1 MSALIT
7 LAQILVGLMVTFLIG
22 LGVRPL
28 LEYAKKTMS
37 LPPPSAALASEWK
50 KVVSGNEGGRV
61 LGYLERPLFFGAFY
75 INTETVVA
83 GWLAF
88 KNEAQAKDE
97 LRPQLIS
104 YRPQR
109 VTSGSLIELEYWG
122 KHSSLPV
129 MLLVR
134 WLPQHGHT
142 SFRFLAEDFPE
153 SAAVFRIAIE
163 VPLGATSAVVI
174 DPSGRSRKREI
185 PIDFLSMPHSP
196 PKHSLLRR
204 LFGLT

>member
-1 MSALIT
+1 M
-7 LAQILVGLMVTFLIG
+7 AQRGMNTAGPWDDCPFCQDRHYYEFIEGELRCEKCGLT
-22 LGVRPL
+22 
-28 LEYAKKTMS
+28 KD
-37 LPPPSAALASEWK
+37 
-50 KVVSGNEGGRV
+50 
-61 LGYLERPLFFGAFY
+61 
-75 INTETVVA
+75 
-83 GWLAF
+83 
-88 KNEAQAKDE
+88 EAQAKDE

-129 MLLVR
+129 MLSVR

-153 SAAVFRIAIE
+153 STAVFRIAIE

-185 PIDFLSMPHSP
+185 PIDFISMPHSP